1 MKTSLN
7 VLLLATLSGL
17 TVSAFAAEP
26 PTNDYWR
33 ISSNVYMELEKFEGH
48 HNTSG
53 RKVYDK
59 TTMVGQLFLVNPESK
74 WSFFWNIRNH

>member
-7 VLLLATLSGL
+7 GLLFVTLTGL
-17 TVSAFAAEP
+17 TTSVFAADQVN
-26 PTNDYWR
+26 NDYWR
-33 ISSNVYMELEKFEGH
+33 VSSNVYMELEKFEGH

-59 TTMVGQLFLVNPESK
+59 TTMVGQLF
-74 WSFFWNIRNH
+74 